1 MTHARR
7 SPPSRSPQL
16 ALSLPGESLPRP
28 GADSRT
34 IALADR
40 IVPYQLRRGRRRT
53 IGLTID
59 HRGLT
64 VGAPPRSSIADI
76 EATLRH
82 HSEWVL
88 TKLDEWRNRRRP
100 EPLRVAD
107 GAILPL
113 LGGNLTLRLATGTR
127 RARAVWHAD
136 CAHPQ
141 LTLFAVPGRDPETLL
156 TRALQARAREVFA
169 ERLAHFLP
177 RLGIAPPSLALSSAR
192 TRWGSCSRNPAAAA
206 TEAGAYAIRL
216 NWRLIFMPLAII
228 DYVVAHEL
236 AHTREMNHSPRF
248 WAVVETLYPDWRHA
262 REELR
267 RLSATLPTW

>member
-1 MTHARR
+1 MPRR
-7 SPPSRSPQL
+7 PAPPPRSPQL
-16 ALSLPGESLPRP
+16 ALALPGEPTSRP

-82 HSEWVL
+82 HGDWVL

-107 GAILPL
+107 GATLPF
-113 LGGNLTLRLATGTR
+113 LGTTLTLRLAAGTR

-136 CAHPQ
+136 SAHPQ
-141 LTLFAVPGRDPETLL
+141 LTLFTAPGRDAETLL
-156 TRALQARAREVFA
+156 ARALQSRARELFA
-169 ERLAHFLP
+169 ERLAHFAP
-177 RLGIAPPSLALSSAR
+177 GLGIAPPPLSLSSAR
-192 TRWGSCSRNPAAAA
+192 TRWGSCSRNPAAPLGAPD
-206 TEAGAYAIRL
+206 AYAIRL
-216 NWRLIFMPLAII
+216 NWRLVFMPLDII

-236 AHTREMNHSPRF
+236 AHTREMNHSPQF
-248 WAVVETLYPDWRHA
+248 WAVVGSLYPDWQHA